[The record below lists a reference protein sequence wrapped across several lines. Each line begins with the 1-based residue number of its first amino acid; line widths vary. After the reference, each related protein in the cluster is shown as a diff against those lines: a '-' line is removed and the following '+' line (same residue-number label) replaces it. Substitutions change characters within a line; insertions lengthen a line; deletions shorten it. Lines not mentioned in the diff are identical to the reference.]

1 MLLLSDTSQAHSSAV
16 RFPTEG
22 VQQIALHEVVRCSQR
37 IVEGAEGFQRPD
49 AERTSCAHG
58 VRGPPL
64 RSILFDAE
72 GGSNEPAAYAEHTRQ
87 AIRQIVETFPRLSL
101 HDRLAII
108 VPDEDFRAQ
117 LRPLLERELHAAFP
131 GRFELVRTATA
142 AAACVVGGRP
152 AGPGRQ
158 QQQQQ
163 QQQQREQLVL
173 DDMAQ
178 LDGLERLMVV
188 AVGLDSAVG
197 GAAAPQAASALETRS
212 RLYRAITRAHML
224 VVVVNTFLEGG
235 WFQQLSRL
243 KLEETTPEPAAPSG
257 VGVDSPTVGETAA
270 PGPGLLEGDQRLAEA
285 LEHEEQLEQRAEK
298 TLAGLGCEASLEAHA
313 AMRAALVKHSRRLS
327 QTPQDTDGRV
337 QAQLRAMHAAVTAAG
352 LGHDT
357 VVLETLCTQAVAEM
371 DSHTDVQAAA
381 AQLVSEWQQLIAVL
395 AQRSDAEVGSARP
408 LFAKVRKRG
417 AQPLAAA
424 VDAMLIPQPQ
434 VEAEPQPQ
442 HKSKPEPEPEP
453 EPDAVVG
460 QLIGQAV
467 WDTSANTSQRAAHWA
482 VQRRRRE
489 QAEEKCDEGERALA
503 EAAARHDLEM
513 FDRAIASL
521 EEAKQ
526 VDHTLPRAESRCVGR
541 CRVVWR

>member
-1 MLLLSDTSQAHSSAV
+1 
-16 RFPTEG
+16 
-22 VQQIALHEVVRCSQR
+22 
-37 IVEGAEGFQRPD
+37 
-49 AERTSCAHG
+49 

-64 RSILFDAE
+64 RSVLFDAE
-72 GGSNEPAAYAEHTRQ
+72 DGSNEPAAYAEHTRQ
-87 AIRQIVETFPRLSL
+87 AIGQIVETFPRLSL

-117 LRPLLERELHAAFP
+117 LRPLLERQLNAAFP
-131 GRFELVRTATA
+131 GRFELVRTAAA
-142 AAACVVGGRP
+142 AAACVVGGRF

-163 QQQQREQLVL
+163 QQPREQLVL

-243 KLEETTPEPAAPSG
+243 KLEETTPEPAALAG
-257 VGVDSPTVGETAA
+257 VGVDSPTVETAA
-270 PGPGLLEGDQRLAEA
+270 PGPGLLEGNRRLAEA
-285 LEHEEQLEQRAEK
+285 IEHEEQLEQRAEK

-313 AMRAALVKHSRRLS
+313 AMRAALVKHSQRLS
-327 QTPQDTDGRV
+327 QTRQDTDGRV
-337 QAQLRAMHAAVTAAG
+337 QAQLRAMHAAATAAG
-352 LGHDT
+352 LGHDAIA
-357 VVLETLCTQAVAEM
+357 LETLCIRAVAQM
-371 DSHTDVQAAA
+371 GDSHTDVRAAA
-381 AQLVSEWQQLIAVL
+381 TILVDEWKQLT
-395 AQRSDAEVGSARP
+395 
-408 LFAKVRKRG
+408 AKPKLGPGPERR
-417 AQPLAAA
+417 
-424 VDAMLIPQPQ
+424 PQP
-434 VEAEPQPQ
+434 EPKP
-442 HKSKPEPEPEP
+442 HTELEPEPEPEP
-453 EPDAVVG
+453 EMEMGDPR
-460 QLIGQAV
+460 QIGQAV
-467 WDTSANTSQRAAHWA
+467 WDTSANTSQRAAYWA

-489 QAEEKCDEGERALA
+489 QAEEKCDEGERALS
-503 EAAARHDLEM
+503 EAAARHDLEL

-526 VDHTLPRAESRCVGR
+526 VDPTLPRAESRCVGPW
-541 CRVVWR
+541 RVVWR